1 MISSIICYNRNKERI
16 FERKSYNFSFQLL
29 TSVNCKK
36 FRKKRIVNVCKL
48 FGKSISLIHN
58 IRKPEKKHFSTSL
71 KRKEKQYR
79 RTALRSL
86 NRIVKMEKVQ
96 VSDSELVTLYIRGNE
111 KAFEKL
117 VQRHKSRIYTTIY
130 LIVKDQY
137 VAEDLLQDTFIK
149 AVDTIKGGRYND
161 EGKFL
166 PWIIRIA
173 HNLAID
179 YFRRDK
185 RYPNVVFE
193 DGSSV
198 FNTLDFTEDS
208 MESVQI
214 RQETHEQLR
223 EMIQRLPDVQKQ
235 VLIMRHYEDMSF
247 QEIADATGV
256 SINTA
261 LGRMRYALINL
272 RKQFNQRAPQYDKNF
287 YLR

>member
-1 MISSIICYNRNKERI
+1 
-16 FERKSYNFSFQLL
+16 
-29 TSVNCKK
+29 
-36 FRKKRIVNVCKL
+36 
-48 FGKSISLIHN
+48 
-58 IRKPEKKHFSTSL
+58 
-71 KRKEKQYR
+71 
-79 RTALRSL
+79 
-86 NRIVKMEKVQ
+86 MEKFQ
-96 VSDSELVTLYIRGNE
+96 VSDSELVSLYIRGDE

-117 VQRHKSRIYTTIY
+117 VQRHKSRVYTTIY

-149 AVDTIKGGRYND
+149 AVDTIKSGRYNE

-166 PWIIRIA
+166 PWIVRIA

-198 FNTLDFTEDS
+198 FNTLDFSEDS
-208 MESVQI
+208 VESIQI

-223 EMIQRLPDVQKQ
+223 EMIQRLPDVQRQ

-272 RKQFNQRAPQYDKNF
+272 RKQFSQRTPQYDQNF
-287 YLR
+287 YAR

>member
-1 MISSIICYNRNKERI
+1 MDKI
-16 FERKSYNFSFQLL
+16 
-29 TSVNCKK
+29 
-36 FRKKRIVNVCKL
+36 
-48 FGKSISLIHN
+48 
-58 IRKPEKKHFSTSL
+58 
-71 KRKEKQYR
+71 
-79 RTALRSL
+79 
-86 NRIVKMEKVQ
+86 Q
-96 VSDSELVTLYIRGNE
+96 VSDSELIALYIRGDE

-137 VAEDLLQDTFIK
+137 IAEDLLQDTFIK
-149 AVDTIKGGRYND
+149 AVDTIKSGKYND

-166 PWIIRIA
+166 PWVIRIA

-193 DGSSV
+193 DGSNV
-198 FNTLDFTEDS
+198 FNTLDFSEDS
-208 MESVQI
+208 VESIQI
-214 RQETHEQLR
+214 RQETHQQLR

-272 RKQFNQRAPQYDKNF
+272 RKQFNQRTPIYDKNF

>member
-1 MISSIICYNRNKERI
+1 
-16 FERKSYNFSFQLL
+16 
-29 TSVNCKK
+29 
-36 FRKKRIVNVCKL
+36 
-48 FGKSISLIHN
+48 
-58 IRKPEKKHFSTSL
+58 
-71 KRKEKQYR
+71 
-79 RTALRSL
+79 
-86 NRIVKMEKVQ
+86 MEKVQ

-198 FNTLDFTEDS
+198 FNTLDFSEDS
-208 MESVQI
+208 VESIQI

-272 RKQFNQRAPQYDKNF
+272 RKKMAAHPVFYDQNLYPRETAPVRVQRIAG
-287 YLR
+287 